1 MLPAE
6 AVATFVFINGLIL
19 ATVQKGSTVPM
30 GYGYLCLGAVV
41 LIAVGNIF
49 YLRST
54 FRPGR
59 DRMQDLVW
67 TAVTTT
73 IAFLL
78 WTWLIG
84 GAFWLWV
91 GWTDAI
97 YPQVLV
103 AVFTFL
109 APTIPFVKKAGVTAT
124 TKTPKHARKKAAA
137 PESVDGAPPHEPVSV
152 GAGSDTA
159 LNVTAPAPA
168 LSLPPL
174 PRRSSLSRSY

>member
-6 AVATFVFINGLIL
+6 AVSTFVFINGLIL
-19 ATVQKGSTVPM
+19 ATVHTGSTVPM

-73 IAFLL
+73 IAFVL
-78 WTWLIG
+78 WTWLVG

-91 GWTDAI
+91 GWTNAI

-124 TKTPKHARKKAAA
+124 MKAPKAARKEAAGQESTDGAA
-137 PESVDGAPPHEPVSV
+137 PQEPVSV

-159 LNVTAPAPA
+159 QNVTAAAPA
-168 LSLPPL
+168 VSLPPL